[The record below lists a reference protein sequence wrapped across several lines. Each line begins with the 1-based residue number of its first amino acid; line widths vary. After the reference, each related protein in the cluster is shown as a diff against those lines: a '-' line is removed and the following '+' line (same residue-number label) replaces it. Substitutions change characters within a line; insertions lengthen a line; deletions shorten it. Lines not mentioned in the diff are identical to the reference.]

1 MDRGALKADAKD
13 AMRQSQTSP
22 YITSLIYCAISYVI
36 TVLSVR
42 LMRID
47 VTVYLRLLALN
58 DTDAAINY
66 IISSRPGSFAHLID
80 ALLRCMM
87 LLLNAGFIIFTL
99 KMVRRQENSL
109 WNLMDGFQHF
119 LKVIGLRILT
129 SLYVFLWSLLLVIPG
144 IVAAYRYRLAI
155 YLLLDHPDM
164 GIGEC
169 IRESKRLMRGRKAEL
184 FILDLSFIGWALLS
198 SIPFVSIYTMP
209 YMEGTYAIYYRE
221 LRRLDYERR
230 SAGDFGRWQ

>member
-13 AMRQSQTSP
+13 AMRQSKTSP
-22 YITSLIYCAISYVI
+22 YITALIYCAISYVI
-36 TVLSVR
+36 TVLSAK

-58 DTDAAINY
+58 DVDAAINY
-66 IISSRPGSFAHLID
+66 IISSRPSGFAHVID

-87 LLLNAGFIIFTL
+87 LLLNAGFIIFVL

-119 LKVIGLRILT
+119 LKIIGLWILMG
-129 SLYVFLWSLLLVIPG
+129 LYVFLWSLLLVIPG
-144 IVAAYRYRLAI
+144 IVAAYRYRQAL

-164 GIGEC
+164 RIGEC
-169 IRESKRLMRGRKAEL
+169 IRESKRLMRGHKAEL
-184 FILDLSFIGWALLS
+184 FVLDLSFIGWALLS
-198 SIPFVSIYTMP
+198 AIPFVSVYTLP
-209 YMEGTYAIYYRE
+209 YMEGTYAMYYSE
-221 LRRLDYERR
+221 LRRMDARREREE
-230 SAGDFGRWQ
+230 SW

>member
-13 AMRQSQTSP
+13 AMRQSKTSP
-22 YITSLIYCAISYVI
+22 YITALIYCAISYVI
-36 TVLSVR
+36 TVLSAK

-58 DTDAAINY
+58 DVDAAINY
-66 IISSRPGSFAHLID
+66 IISSRPSGFAHVID

-87 LLLNAGFIIFTL
+87 LLLNAGFIIFVL

-119 LKVIGLRILT
+119 LKIIGLWILMG
-129 SLYVFLWSLLLVIPG
+129 LYVFLWSLLFVIPG
-144 IVAAYRYRLAI
+144 IIAAYRYRQAL

-164 GIGEC
+164 RIGEC
-169 IRESKRLMRGRKAEL
+169 IRESKQLMRGH
-184 FILDLSFIGWALLS
+184 
-198 SIPFVSIYTMP
+198 
-209 YMEGTYAIYYRE
+209 
-221 LRRLDYERR
+221 RR
-230 SAGDFGRWQ
+230 SSSFWT